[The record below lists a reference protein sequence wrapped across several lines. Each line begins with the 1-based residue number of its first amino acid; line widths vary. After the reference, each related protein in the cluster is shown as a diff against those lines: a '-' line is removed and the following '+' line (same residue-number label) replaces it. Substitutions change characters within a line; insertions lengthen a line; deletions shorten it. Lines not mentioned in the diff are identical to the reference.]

1 MRVLVL
7 GAKPASLYNFRGCF
21 IKKLS
26 SYGCSVC
33 SIASGA
39 SEQEIKKINELG
51 SEYKDIHIGRSGIN
65 PFVDFKTYYCL
76 RKRLKKDSY
85 NIILSYTIKPVIWGG
100 LAARSVPDCKFYALI
115 TGLGFAFQ
123 KGGWK
128 KRLLN
133 KLVAF
138 LYKAALKNSEKVI
151 FQNPDNKN
159 VFIEQG
165 IIPEDK
171 ACIVNGSGVDLSH
184 YTLSP
189 LAVEKT
195 RFLLIARLLG
205 DKGIREYIRA
215 ANIVKKQYPTAQ
227 FQLVGPEDPSP
238 DGISIAELNDLNI
251 DNAVEYKGATA
262 DVRPFIEE
270 CTVFVL
276 PSYHEGL
283 PRTVLEAM
291 AIGRPI
297 LTTDVPGCRET
308 VVDGLNGF
316 LVERGNVEQLA
327 SRMIWFVENSEK
339 LSGMAQV
346 SRAMVEEK
354 FDVNKVNEDLSRIMN
369 LDNINNCQRSNE
381 RYK

>member
-1 MRVLVL
+1 
-7 GAKPASLYNFRGCF
+7 
-21 IKKLS
+21 
-26 SYGCSVC
+26 
-33 SIASGA
+33 
-39 SEQEIKKINELG
+39 
-51 SEYKDIHIGRSGIN
+51 
-65 PFVDFKTYYCL
+65 
-76 RKRLKKDSY
+76 
-85 NIILSYTIKPVIWGG
+85 
-100 LAARSVPDCKFYALI
+100 
-115 TGLGFAFQ
+115 
-123 KGGWK
+123 
-128 KRLLN
+128 
-133 KLVAF
+133 
-138 LYKAALKNSEKVI
+138 
-151 FQNPDNKN
+151 
-159 VFIEQG
+159 
-165 IIPEDK
+165 
-171 ACIVNGSGVDLSH
+171 
-184 YTLSP
+184 
-189 LAVEKT
+189 
-195 RFLLIARLLG
+195 LLIARLLG